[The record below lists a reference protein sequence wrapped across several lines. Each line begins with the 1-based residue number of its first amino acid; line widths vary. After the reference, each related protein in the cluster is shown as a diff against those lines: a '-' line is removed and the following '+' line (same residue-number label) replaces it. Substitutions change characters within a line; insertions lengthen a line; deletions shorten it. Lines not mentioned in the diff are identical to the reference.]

1 MANTTQIL
9 VRNPVGVLTS
19 HGDIHVMTQRL
30 TFSFNVYSETRTLD
44 FVVSKNLIKGGE

>member
-9 VRNPVGVLTS
+9 VRNPVGILTS
-19 HGDIHVMTQRL
+19 HGDIHKIQRL
-30 TFSFNVYSETRTLD
+30 TFSFNVYSETRTVD